1 MKNLSILVTLL
12 SVALISN
19 SQNTWSPDKIMT
31 YKNIT
36 ETNISPDGKL
46 IAYVVNVPLMEGEKS
61 EYNSQIWVAAADGS
75 FNVQYSRG
83 AKSSSSPRF
92 SPDGK
97 QIAFLSNRNGDKNQI
112 YDMRI
117 MGGEPEQD

>member
-1 MKNLSILVTLL
+1 MKYLASVAILVC
-12 SVALISN
+12 VAVIADAQN
-19 SQNTWSPDKIMT
+19 SWTPDKIMT

-36 ETNISPDGKL
+36 ETSMSPDGKL

-61 EYNSQIWVAAADGS
+61 EYNSQIWVAATDGS

-112 YDMRI
+112 YVMRI
-117 MGGEPEQD
+117 MGGEPEQ